1 MPYRR
6 RAHLIYAVLRRKWN
20 PPRYGLCPKCEHERI
35 EKMKEKG
42 IKPPKMPRPED
53 PPEWTEIRPPKRG
66 KPGRGEGKKEEQK
79 EEQRGRAEK
88 EEERQRGER
97 KGEER
102 ADAGRGKGEEEDP
115 LGFSPEDIE
124 KAREGTEEVKKE
136 FKKAQQIKTD
146 KTTPMFKP
154 VIGVGAASG
163 YRDQNFISKMRT
175 AMKEWKVGYAEKT
188 GKYGAR
194 LKVKEYIKSRGK
206 RPFLTR
212 IRKTAKGRKIFVVAD
227 FSGSITPFQ
236 EHYKKALVSAL
247 EVMDSVGVKTAL
259 FGFGGERGT
268 SRFFFKIKKFE
279 DPRWTMNHASKVAVL
294 VGAGSTPTATAYS
307 GIEKYVRMHRPDIT
321 ITLTDGEPTDGKAA
335 TEHMVKRLKRYT
347 RMVAF
352 GIGEYRDSAKQMEN
366 TLKGFGYDKVFAVST
381 QEMNNLPKKLVD
393 LIAPT

>member
-1 MPYRR
+1 VPYRR
-6 RAHLIYAVLRRKWN
+6 RARLSYAVLRRKWN
-20 PPRYGLCPKCEHERI
+20 PPRHGLCPRCEHELI
-35 EKMKEKG
+35 EKMKGQG
-42 IKPPKMPRPED
+42 IKPPELPRPEE
-53 PPEWTEIRPPKRG
+53 PPEWTEIRPPKGG

-79 EEQRGRAEK
+79 EQRERDEAKREGKPAEPK
-88 EEERQRGER
+88 PKPKPKPKPEREEG
-97 KGEER
+97 
-102 ADAGRGKGEEEDP
+102 P
-115 LGFSPEDIE
+115 LEFSPEDIE

-136 FKKAQQIKTD
+136 FQKAQQIKTD

-206 RPFLTR
+206 RPFVTR
-212 IRKTAKGRKIFVVAD
+212 IRKTARGRKILVVAD

-259 FGFGGERGT
+259 FGFGGEKGGDAQ
-268 SRFFFKIKKFE
+268 FFKIKKFE
-279 DPRWTMNHASKVAVL
+279 DPRWTVNHSSKVAIL
-294 VGAGSTPTATAYS
+294 VGAGNTPTATAYR
-307 GIEKYVRMHRPDIT
+307 GLEKYVRMHRPDLT
-321 ITLTDGEPTDGKAA
+321 ITLTDGEPTDGEAA
-335 TEHMVKRLKRYT
+335 TEHMVKQLKRYT

-352 GIGEYRDSAKQMEN
+352 GIGEYRDSARAMEN

-381 QEMNNLPKKLVD
+381 QEMNRLPKKLVD